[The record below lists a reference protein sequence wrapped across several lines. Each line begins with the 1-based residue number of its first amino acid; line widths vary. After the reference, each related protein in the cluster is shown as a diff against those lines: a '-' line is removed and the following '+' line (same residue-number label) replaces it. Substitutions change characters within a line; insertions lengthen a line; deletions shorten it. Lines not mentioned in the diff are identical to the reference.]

1 MSSALGF
8 SLFGLDVPLNIT
20 ILGLMT
26 GATYGV
32 LAVGLVLVYRAT
44 RIINF
49 AHGEIGA
56 FAAAVLGV
64 VVVEHGVSYWLMFPL
79 ALMIG
84 AGTGALTEVAVVRRL
99 RNAPRLMSMV
109 ATLGAAEILLGLEG
123 VASSQA
129 RTGSLYP
136 QPPGFPSLV
145 IGTLRITP
153 AYTAML
159 ILSPI
164 VVLAITGFLRR
175 SRYGLAIRAAAAN
188 PDAARLASVSVTR
201 MSTLSWAIAGA
212 LSAFTAILIFPTQS
226 FLSAEAFGP
235 DLMLRALTAAV
246 IARMNSLPYAL
257 AAGLGVGVIESVLY
271 WNFPSGGLVEAVL
284 FGLILLALLL
294 LPSVSG
300 RREDVGNWAAVQGW
314 RPVAEAFRRV
324 WLVRHLGTI
333 VAAIALAVALLLPMV
348 IGLSAAFQLATIFA
362 ISIAGISLFVVTG
375 LAGQLSLGQ
384 FALAGI
390 GAWIAT
396 VTAQAT
402 GNYLLAV
409 AAGGAAA
416 AVASIAVGIPS
427 LRIRGLMLAVTTL
440 AFALMTSSWFLQ
452 LPFTLG
458 SGVSPGAPVIAGH
471 DLSSS
476 KSYYFFA
483 LAFLVL
489 AIWLGA
495 NIRRGGLGRL
505 FIAIRDNEDAA
516 RAFTINILGRKLQA
530 FAIGGF
536 LAGIAGAVYAFALP
550 RISADAF
557 LPALSIS
564 VVAMTV
570 IGGIGILAGPILGA
584 FYIFGLPDF
593 VPLDAVTTAATA
605 AGWLLLILYFPGG
618 IAGLLAPRRD
628 QLVRA
633 LVRLGGHD
641 PDALLA
647 GEGAPA
653 AADGEPAPAPV
664 LAATVPSEL
673 RGIAVA
679 TTYASSNGA
688 SSPAI
693 GASVNGGGFST
704 VPATSDT
711 ATDGRHAAQAAD
723 DAPLLQVEGV
733 RKSFGGVVA
742 VAGVDLEVR
751 EGEILG
757 MIGPNGA
764 GKTTLFE
771 LIAGF
776 TKPDGGRISFA
787 NESLSRPWTALRW
800 PHLQLSVPSYL
811 RARRGLVRSFQDAA
825 LFPTMTVL
833 ETVMLAQ
840 EGAVPT
846 TLVGAVLGSRELE
859 RPKRERAR
867 ELIVSMGLER
877 YMHTQVQD
885 LSTGTRRITELC
897 CLVVLSPRLL
907 LLDEP
912 SSGIAQ
918 RESEALAGLLL
929 RIREQLHAT
938 LIVIEHDIPLVMGIS
953 DRIAAME
960 SGRVIR
966 VGTPAEVRADQ
977 RVIDSYL
984 GTDSAAVERSGK
996 APAAV

>member
-1 MSSALGF
+1 MSHGVLSF
-8 SLFGLDVPLNIT
+8 SLFGLQLPGNVAL
-20 ILGLMT
+20 LGLMT

-32 LAVGLVLVYRAT
+32 LAVGLVLVFRAT

-79 ALMIG
+79 ALLIG

-99 RNAPRLMSMV
+99 RSAPRLMSMV
-109 ATLGAAEILLGLEG
+109 ATLGAAEILLGLES
-123 VASSQA
+123 VASAQA

-136 QPPGFPSLV
+136 QPPGFPSLTL
-145 IGTLRITP
+145 GTLHITP

-164 VVLAITGFLRR
+164 VVVAITLFLRR
-175 SRYGLAIRAAAAN
+175 TRYGLAIRAAAAN

-226 FLSAEAFGP
+226 FLSAQSFGP

-246 IARMNSLPYAL
+246 IARMNSLPWAL
-257 AAGLGVGVIESVLY
+257 VAGLAVGEVESLLY
-271 WNFPSGGLVEAVL
+271 WNFPSGGPVEAVL
-284 FGLILLALLL
+284 FLIILAALVVQPAL
-294 LPSVSG
+294 SG
-300 RREDVGNWAAVQGW
+300 RREDVGSWSAVQGW
-314 RPVAEAFRRV
+314 RPIAEAFRRV
-324 WLVRHLGTI
+324 WLVRHLG
-333 VAAIALAVALLLPMV
+333 AITGGVALLVALVLPAV
-348 IGLSAAFQLATIFA
+348 ISFGASFQLATIFA
-362 ISIAGISLFVVTG
+362 IAIAGISLFVVTG

-390 GAWIAT
+390 GGWIAY

-402 GNYLLAV
+402 GNDFIAVGAGGLA
-409 AAGGAAA
+409 AAG
-416 AVASIAVGIPS
+416 ASIAVGIPS

-440 AFALMTSSWFLQ
+440 AFALMTSSWLLQ
-452 LPFTLG
+452 QPWALG
-458 SGVSPGAPVIAGH
+458 SGVATVRPVIAGTQ
-471 DLSSS
+471 LTGQ
-476 KSYYFFA
+476 KAYYYFA
-483 LAFLVL
+483 LGFLVL
-489 AIWLGA
+489 ATWIGA
-495 NIRRGGLGRL
+495 NVRRGGLGRL
-505 FIAIRDNEDAA
+505 FVAIRDNEDAA
-516 RAFTINILGRKLQA
+516 RAFTVNVWGRKLQA
-530 FAIGGF
+530 FATGGF
-536 LAGIAGAVYAFALP
+536 LAGVAGAVYAFALP

-557 LPALSIS
+557 LPALSID

-618 IAGLLAPRRD
+618 IAGLLAPQRD
-628 QLVRA
+628 RLVRA
-633 LVRLGGHD
+633 LVRLSGSD

-647 GEGAPA
+647 AAQQPA
-653 AADGEPAPAPV
+653 AESVIRMPALGTTLPLRRPDG
-664 LAATVPSEL
+664 
-673 RGIAVA
+673 
-679 TTYASSNGA
+679 NGA
-688 SSPAI
+688 
-693 GASVNGGGFST
+693 
-704 VPATSDT
+704 T
-711 ATDGRHAAQAAD
+711 AAL
-723 DAPLLQVEGV
+723 DAMAPPLLAVEGV
-733 RKSFGGVVA
+733 RKSFGGIVA
-742 VAGVDLEVR
+742 VDDVDLTVS

-757 MIGPNGA
+757 LIGPNGA

-776 TKPDGGRISFA
+776 TRPDAGRITFDGA
-787 NESLSRPWTALRW
+787 SLSRTWTPQPWARV
-800 PHLQLSVPSYL
+800 QLSVPAYL

-840 EGAVPT
+840 ERTLPT
-846 TLVGAVLGSRELE
+846 TLIGAVLGSQEQE

-867 ELIVSMGLER
+867 ELIAAMGLER
-877 YMHTQVQD
+877 YMHTQVQE

-897 CLVVLSPRLL
+897 CLVVLQPRLL

-912 SSGIAQ
+912 TSGIAQ
-918 RESEALAGLLL
+918 RESEALAGLLR
-929 RIREQLHAT
+929 RIREELQAT
-938 LIVIEHDIPLVMGIS
+938 VVIIEHDIPLVMGIS
-953 DRIAAME
+953 DRVAAME

-966 VGTPAEVRADQ
+966 VGSPAEVRADQ
-977 RVIDSYL
+977 RVIDAYL
-984 GTDSAAVERSGK
+984 GGDSAAVQRSGR
-996 APAAV
+996 ASVSA